1 MGLPSRRRSGPRTVG
16 FSYAA
21 CGVQASKPGR
31 RVAIDQLVSTPA
43 ELGLVRVY
51 GPQSI

>member
-31 RVAIDQLVSTPA
+31 SGDQLVSNPA